1 MQSFY
6 LTFILFVYIIVINI
20 NNLKI
25 LLANEATKILHGK
38 EAADKAEKT
47 AKDTFEGKGLG
58 SNLPE
63 IKIKSL
69 DVKQGINFLNFL
81 SKNKITNS
89 KSEARRLI
97 KSNGLKIND
106 ILLNDDQKILN
117 EKDFKDKVLKISC
130 GKKRHYLVKII

>member
-1 MQSFY
+1 MA
-6 LTFILFVYIIVINI
+6 IP
-20 NNLKI
+20 
-25 LLANEATKILHGK
+25 
-38 EAADKAEKT
+38 D
-47 AKDTFEGKGLG
+47 
-58 SNLPE
+58 LPE